1 MPTFDTPEPIFVT
14 LDLSVA
20 NVQLVASARTD
31 TVVEVRPTNENEP
44 SDVKAASQVTVEY
57 SGGTLLIKG
66 KNPRLFA
73 ALSAKSWSV
82 DLTVELP
89 EGSEVQADSSVGDFR
104 STGRLG
110 ECRFKSS
117 GGHVRLGRTGP
128 LRLNTAAGHV
138 SVEGVAGDA
147 EVTTGSGRIR
157 IGEID
162 GDATIKNSNGHTEI
176 GTIGGEAR
184 VRSANG
190 DITVDRAGGGVD
202 AKTANGAI
210 RVGEVARGS
219 VVLETAMG
227 DLEIGIGGGASAWLD
242 VTTGFGQVRNALDE
256 TAKPPEGTGE
266 TVEVRAHTG
275 FGDITIHRA

>member
-1 MPTFDTPEPIFVT
+1 MPTFDTPEPIIVN
-14 LDLSVA
+14 LDISVA
-20 NVQLVASARTD
+20 NVRFVASERVD

-44 SDVKAASQVTVEY
+44 SDVKAAKQVRVEY
-57 SGGTLLIKG
+57 AGGTLLIKG
-66 KNPRLFA
+66 KNPRPFDF
-73 ALSAKSWSV
+73 SSKSWSV

-89 EGSEVQADSSVGDFR
+89 EGSQVQADASVGDFQ

-117 GGHVRLGRTGP
+117 TGHARLGPTGP
-128 LRLNTAAGHV
+128 LQLNTSAGHV
-138 SVEGVAGDA
+138 SVESVAGDA

-157 IGEID
+157 IGEIK
-162 GDATIKNSNGHTEI
+162 GRATIKNSDGNTDI

-190 DITVDRAGGGVD
+190 DIALDRAGGGVN
-202 AKTANGAI
+202 AKTANGAV

-219 VVLETAMG
+219 VVLETSNG
-227 DLEIGIGGGASAWLD
+227 DLEIGIGAGASAWLD
-242 VTTGFGQVRNALDE
+242 VKTGFGQVRNALDE
-256 TAKPPEGTGE
+256 TAKPRESTSE